1 MKNQQIFK
9 IKIILFVIMLFCGL
23 FTQANAQGQGKR
35 GEKVKK
41 ARQEYL
47 KKRLNLTPDQDKKF
61 WVVYEAY
68 ISEHQEINKAKKQ
81 MRLEMPSLT
90 ATDEQL
96 NASIQ
101 EMLNLKQ
108 KEVDVEKNYIPK
120 FKAII
125 SVRQLVEMYSASK
138 DFNKLLLEK
147 LKE

>member
-1 MKNQQIFK
+1 MKNKQI
-9 IKIILFVIMLFCGL
+9 IKNLLFILVLFCGI
-23 FTQANAQGQGKR
+23 FMQVNAQAQGKR
-35 GEKVKK
+35 GEKIKK

-68 ISEHQEINKAKKQ
+68 VEEHQQINKAKKQ

-101 EMLNLKQ
+101 EMLTLKQ
-108 KEVDVEKNYIPK
+108 KEVDIEKNYIPK

-138 DFNKLLLEK
+138 DFNKLLLDK

>member
-1 MKNQQIFK
+1 MKNQQI
-9 IKIILFVIMLFCGL
+9 IKKLLLILLLFCGI
-23 FTQANAQGQGKR
+23 FTQVHAQGQGKR
-35 GEKVKK
+35 GEKIKK
-41 ARQEYL
+41 ARQEYI

-68 ISEHQEINKAKKQ
+68 IDEHQAINRAKKQ

-96 NASIQ
+96 NAGIQ

-108 KEVDVEKNYIPK
+108 KEVDIEKNYIPK
-120 FKAII
+120 FKTII

-138 DFNKLLLEK
+138 DFNKLLLDK

>member
-1 MKNQQIFK
+1 MKNQQI
-9 IKIILFVIMLFCGL
+9 IKRLLFILVLFCGI
-23 FTQANAQGQGKR
+23 FTQASAQAQGKR
-35 GEKVKK
+35 GEKIKK
-41 ARQEYL
+41 ARQEYI

-68 ISEHQEINKAKKQ
+68 IDEHQAINRAKKQ

-101 EMLNLKQ
+101 EMLDLKQ
-108 KEVDVEKNYIPK
+108 KEIDTEKSYIPK

-138 DFNKLLLEK
+138 DFNKLLLDK

>member
-1 MKNQQIFK
+1 MKPNK
-9 IKIILFVIMLFCGL
+9 NIKILILSLLMFCGV
-23 FTQANAQGQGKR
+23 FTQANAQRK
-35 GEKVKK
+35 GEKIKQ
-41 ARQEYL
+41 ARQEYI

-68 ISEHQEINKAKKQ
+68 VDEQQAINKAKKQ

-96 NASIQ
+96 NANIQ

-108 KEVDVEKNYIPK
+108 REVDIEKNYIPK

-138 DFNKLLLEK
+138 DFNKLLLDK
-147 LKE
+147 LRE

>member
-1 MKNQQIFK
+1 M
-9 IKIILFVIMLFCGL
+9 
-23 FTQANAQGQGKR
+23 
-35 GEKVKK
+35 
-41 ARQEYL
+41 
-47 KKRLNLTPDQDKKF
+47 
-61 WVVYEAY
+61 YEAY
-68 ISEHQEINKAKKQ
+68 IDEHQEINKAKKQ

-108 KEVDVEKNYIPK
+108 KEVDIEKTYIPK

-138 DFNKLLLEK
+138 DFNRLLLDK
-147 LKE
+147 LRE

>member
-1 MKNQQIFK
+1 MKNKQI
-9 IKIILFVIMLFCGL
+9 IKNLLFIFVLFCGI
-23 FTQANAQGQGKR
+23 FTQINAQAQGKR
-35 GEKVKK
+35 GEKIKK
-41 ARQEYL
+41 ARQEYI

-68 ISEHQEINKAKKQ
+68 IEEHQLINKAKKQ

-108 KEVDVEKNYIPK
+108 KEVDIEKNYIPK

-138 DFNKLLLEK
+138 DFNKLLLDK

>member
-1 MKNQQIFK
+1 MENIKN
-9 IKIILFVIMLFCGL
+9 IKKILFIFVLFCGI
-23 FTQANAQGQGKR
+23 FSQSYAQAQGKK
-35 GEKVKK
+35 GEKIKK
-41 ARQEYL
+41 ARQEYI

-68 ISEHQEINKAKKQ
+68 IDEHQEINKAKKQ

-108 KEVDVEKNYIPK
+108 KEVDIEKTYITK

-125 SVRQLVEMYSASK
+125 SVRQLVEMYNASK
-138 DFNKLLLEK
+138 DFNRLLLDK
-147 LKE
+147 LRE